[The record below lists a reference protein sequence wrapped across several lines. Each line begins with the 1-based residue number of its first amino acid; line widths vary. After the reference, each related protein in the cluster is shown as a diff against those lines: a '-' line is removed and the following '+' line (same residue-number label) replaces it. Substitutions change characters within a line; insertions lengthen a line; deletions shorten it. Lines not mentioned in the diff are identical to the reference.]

1 MQVAQLGWQD
11 WAMQFPFESMRKF
24 EEQTHVFPLRKA
36 LILQEVHADA
46 VVEQVLQE
54 FEQGEQF
61 PFESKKYPAEQMHTP
76 ELRKAFDLQEVH

>member
-1 MQVAQLGWQD
+1 
-11 WAMQFPFESMRKF
+11 
-24 EEQTHVFPLRKA
+24 
-36 LILQEVHADA
+36 VHADA